1 MIENQ
6 EKDKEK
12 IEYIILLNVISAIS
26 VVFLHANA
34 VFWTF
39 STDAYWFSANI
50 IESVFYFAVPIFFM
64 ISGATLINYKERYS
78 TRKFFKK
85 RIKKTFIPFVIW
97 SLIGFLYC
105 LLTGKIRVSNLNL
118 KYIING
124 ILGTS
129 IINIYWFFPAL
140 FCCYLCIPLFASV
153 AVKERKRVFSYLA
166 VACFIVNCF
175 IPFINSICY
184 NRFEW
189 PFSINV
195 GSGYILYLLIGY
207 LLNEYELE
215 NIYKNIIYI
224 CAVIGLLI
232 HIIGTYCLSM
242 NAGMIIQTFKG
253 YNNVPCILYSVGI
266 WVFIKDFGT
275 KIMRLPHLGGV

>member
-1 MIENQ
+1 MRRSQ
-6 EKDKEK
+6 EKSKEK

-26 VVFLHANA
+26 VVFLHANG

-39 STDAYWFSANI
+39 STDTYWFSANI

-78 TRKFFKK
+78 TSQFFIR
-85 RIKKTFIPFVIW
+85 RIKKTLIPFVIW
-97 SLIGFLYC
+97 SLIGLFYY

-118 KYIING
+118 EYVING

-129 IINIYWFFPAL
+129 IINIYWFFPVL

-153 AVKERKRVFSYLA
+153 VVKERKKVFSYLA
-166 VACFIVNCF
+166 VACFIVNCL
-175 IPFINSICY
+175 IPFINSIWH

-189 PFSINV
+189 PFSISV

-207 LLNEYELE
+207 LLNEYELKD
-215 NIYKNIIYI
+215 IYKKITYI
-224 CAVIGLLI
+224 CAVIGLLM
-232 HIIGTYCLSM
+232 HIIGTYYLSM
-242 NAGMIIQTFKG
+242 NAGKIIQIFKG

-266 WVFIKDFGT
+266 WVFFKDYGT
-275 KIMRLPHLGGV
+275 KIMSFPCLRGG

>member
-1 MIENQ
+1 MRRSQ
-6 EKDKEK
+6 EKSKEK

-26 VVFLHANA
+26 VVFLHANG

-39 STDAYWFSANI
+39 STDTYWFSANI
-50 IESVFYFAVPIFFM
+50 IEAVFYFAVPIFFM

-78 TRKFFKK
+78 TSQFFIR
-85 RIKKTFIPFVIW
+85 RIKKTLIPFVIW
-97 SLIGFLYC
+97 SLIGLFYY

-118 KYIING
+118 EYVING

-129 IINIYWFFPAL
+129 IINIYWFFPVL

-153 AVKERKRVFSYLA
+153 VVKERKKVFSYLA
-166 VACFIVNCF
+166 VACFIVNCL
-175 IPFINSICY
+175 IPFINSIWH

-189 PFSINV
+189 PFSISV

-207 LLNEYELE
+207 LLNEYELKD
-215 NIYKNIIYI
+215 IYKKITYI
-224 CAVIGLLI
+224 CAVIGLLM
-232 HIIGTYCLSM
+232 HIIGTYYLSM
-242 NAGMIIQTFKG
+242 NAGKIIQIFKG

-266 WVFIKDFGT
+266 WVFFKDYGT
-275 KIMRLPHLGGV
+275 KIMSFPCLRGG